1 MVNLEKLFGDIKK
14 TKASIKRAEE
24 KLNTLKQEANEK
36 LEKFGLS
43 YRDL

>member
-1 MVNLEKLFGDIKK
+1 MVNLEKVFEDIKR
-14 TKASIKRAEE
+14 TKASIKRSQE
-24 KLNTLKQEANEK
+24 KLNGLVVEANEK

>member
-1 MVNLEKLFGDIKK
+1 MVNLETLFTDIKR
-14 TKASIKRAEE
+14 TKASIKRSEE
-24 KLNTLKQEANEK
+24 KLNNLKQQANEK